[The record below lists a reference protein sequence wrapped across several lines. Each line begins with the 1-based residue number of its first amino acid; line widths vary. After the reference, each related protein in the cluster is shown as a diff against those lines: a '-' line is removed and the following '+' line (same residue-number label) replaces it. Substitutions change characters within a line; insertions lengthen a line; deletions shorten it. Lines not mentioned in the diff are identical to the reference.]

1 MSTKNKE
8 SYNDKYGEQRL
19 ELGNVVAEILSE
31 NNVKW
36 SIENGTLLGAFRN
49 ESLIVQ
55 DDDFDIA
62 VFFEENALD
71 ELNNLYDLI
80 RKCLPEKYT
89 IRVID
94 TYCNKLEVFD
104 ESYGN
109 YELNGIQYE
118 NASFHHVTVDIQLY
132 TLNDGNYIRQY
143 PYNSFSIPKDLL
155 LPFNETLIN
164 GCKFSCPKET
174 EEVLKLVY
182 GYIGENARF
191 NLETKKYEP
200 IDD

>member
-1 MSTKNKE
+1 MSTKNTE

-19 ELGNVVAEILSE
+19 ELGKLVAEILSE

-36 SIENGTLLGAFRN
+36 CIENGTLLGAFRN
-49 ESLIVQ
+49 ESLIIQ

-71 ELNNLYDLI
+71 ELNKLYNVIKDN
-80 RKCLPEKYT
+80 LPEKYNV
-89 IRVID
+89 RAID
-94 TYCNKLEVFD
+94 TYCNKLEVF
-104 ESYGN
+104 EPSFGN

-118 NASFHHVTVDIQLY
+118 NASFHHVTVDVQLY
-132 TLNDGNYIRQY
+132 ALDDTNYVRQY

-155 LPFNETLIN
+155 FPFDKTIIN
-164 GCKFSCPKET
+164 GFKFSCPKET

-191 NLETKKYEP
+191 NLETKKYEL
-200 IDD
+200 IDN